1 MIINN
6 EVGTGFL
13 CKIYNAT
20 HQYSK
25 NVLITCNHVLNE
37 KNINYGSEI
46 ILVFNNETI
55 RYIKI
60 QKSKN
65 IYTNVD
71 NDIAIIEINELDN
84 FDEKDM
90 LEIDEKNYVM
100 KNQI

>member
-1 MIINN
+1 MVRSYRAKKIDGMIINIINLEKRIQMNLRWNN

-65 IYTNVD
+65 I
-71 NDIAIIEINELDN
+71 
-84 FDEKDM
+84 
-90 LEIDEKNYVM
+90 
-100 KNQI
+100 